1 MANRYEDERMPMIL
15 QELVR
20 RSNDETRRLREIE
33 SRLQNVEERA
43 TYLENTNIEKTKKL
57 NERLADMELM
67 IRGLNDEIAK
77 LENALE
83 RINKQVG
90 KFARKRDVRE
100 IEKMFDLL
108 SPVKQEFVT
117 RHELEQLKER

>member
-57 NERLADMELM
+57 NDKLADMELM

-90 KFARKRDVRE
+90 KFARKRDIRE